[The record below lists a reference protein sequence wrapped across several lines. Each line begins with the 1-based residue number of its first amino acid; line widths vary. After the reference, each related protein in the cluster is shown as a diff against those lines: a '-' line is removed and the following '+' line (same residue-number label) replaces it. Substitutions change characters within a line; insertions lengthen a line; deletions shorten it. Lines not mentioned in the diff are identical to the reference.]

1 MDSFFRNDNSVGE
14 NDTSVWLRE
23 EPFTP
28 CSGRR
33 NACRKMTD
41 DNTHDTYLLH
51 VERVGVFGAELRQ
64 LERRQA
70 AGRFVRRGGQVRLL
84 LHLRPPHRLT
94 FFVVVS
100 PDAWLRVTWLRF
112 MLAVG
117 GGRRPCV
124 PRFRTVGRPR
134 YRKIQIP
141 LRFTGDV
148 LPSLFVF
155 FSDVTLFYRC
165 HQKKPTSTSPQIK
178 NFWSAFGNEIH
189 KTLHPKC
196 TIKRAQKYLLLT
208 KNSFWSISSSEAPVP
223 TVSLRSIS
231 TKTTQLS
238 SSFVPVAIRPLNS
251 IHLWSIGL
259 YPLFALSLYV
269 DSLWYLNCLC
279 VPSPHFLLY
288 LYPYLYMTNLSVVFV
303 PSVYVMPQRPHA

>member
-1 MDSFFRNDNSVGE
+1 MSYLLNSPLVLEGLCGRVSSSLLWIWNKIQNKIYKYNTKKKKKLENREKVDSFFRNNNSVGE

-23 EPFTP
+23 KPFTP
-28 CSGRR
+28 SSGRR

-64 LERRQA
+64 LEQRQA

-84 LHLRPPHRLT
+84 LHLRPPHRLA

-117 GGRRPCV
+117 GGRRPRV

-141 LRFTGDV
+141 LRFTGGR
-148 LPSLFVF
+148 FA
-155 FSDVTLFYRC
+155 FS
-165 HQKKPTSTSPQIK
+165 
-178 NFWSAFGNEIH
+178 
-189 KTLHPKC
+189 
-196 TIKRAQKYLLLT
+196 
-208 KNSFWSISSSEAPVP
+208 
-223 TVSLRSIS
+223 
-231 TKTTQLS
+231 
-238 SSFVPVAIRPLNS
+238 
-251 IHLWSIGL
+251 
-259 YPLFALSLYV
+259 
-269 DSLWYLNCLC
+269 
-279 VPSPHFLLY
+279 VPSF
-288 LYPYLYMTNLSVVFV
+288 SV
-303 PSVYVMPQRPHA
+303 M